1 MQLSITLDLNAMFN
15 PGAET
20 THMLALKCITAR
32 SEEFVRQMV
41 PVRAIRAIKVQIAL
55 FNPTFLSSAKFY
67 S

>member
-1 MQLSITLDLNAMFN
+1 MFN

-55 FNPTFLSSAKFY
+55 FNPTFLSSDKFY